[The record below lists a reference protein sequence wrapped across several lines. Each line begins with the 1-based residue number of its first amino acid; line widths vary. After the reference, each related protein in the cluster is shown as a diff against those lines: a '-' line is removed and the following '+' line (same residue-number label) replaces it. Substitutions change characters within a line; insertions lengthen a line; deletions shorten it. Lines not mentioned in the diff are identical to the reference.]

1 MKAFHFPLERVLDGR
16 QLQMRAEEEK
26 MATLQHHL
34 ELLGRRAKALA
45 AAALQSKLSVMKPAS
60 VQGSDL
66 HALTSFQAQVKK
78 EQAAL
83 AVETAQCERRVA
95 VQRARLLKA
104 QKDLKVLE
112 KLRERRMG
120 DWTYAYNREVE
131 DAAADAHISKLVRGE
146 S

>member
-1 MKAFHFPLERVLDGR
+1 
-16 QLQMRAEEEK
+16 MRAEEEK
-26 MATLQHHL
+26 LAALQRHL
-34 ELLGRRAKALA
+34 ELLTQRANALTS
-45 AAALQSKLSVMKPAS
+45 AALTSKLSVLKTTLM
-60 VQGSDL
+60 QGSEL
-66 HALTSFQAQVKK
+66 HSLTAFQAQVKK
-78 EQAAL
+78 ERAVL